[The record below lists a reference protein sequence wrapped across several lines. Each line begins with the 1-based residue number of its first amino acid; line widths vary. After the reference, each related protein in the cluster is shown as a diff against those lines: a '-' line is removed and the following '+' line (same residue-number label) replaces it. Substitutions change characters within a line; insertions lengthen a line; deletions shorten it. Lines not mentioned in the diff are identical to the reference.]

1 MRVFQCFGVPA
12 EVKGGRAHVCSA
24 VCRRRASRAA
34 DLHSRLCFCTSVAP
48 SWRRYETTSS
58 DDSSSEDS
66 SSSGSDEEEEDE
78 EEGYGGKEEHQKVEG
93 RSTREEFQLEG
104 AEDVDKKD
112 DEESSE
118 KQETRERRVTMKS

>member
-1 MRVFQCFGVPA
+1 MLSCVDA
-12 EVKGGRAHVCSA
+12 EPHELVSVVRKYET
-24 VCRRRASRAA
+24 RAA
-34 DLHSRLCFCTSVAP
+34 DLHSHLCFCTSVAP
-48 SWRRYETTSS
+48 SWHRYETTSS

-66 SSSGSDEEEEDE
+66 SSSGSDEEDDDEE

-93 RSTREEFQLEG
+93 QSTREEFQPEG

-118 KQETRERRVTMKS
+118 KQETRERRVKKMKS